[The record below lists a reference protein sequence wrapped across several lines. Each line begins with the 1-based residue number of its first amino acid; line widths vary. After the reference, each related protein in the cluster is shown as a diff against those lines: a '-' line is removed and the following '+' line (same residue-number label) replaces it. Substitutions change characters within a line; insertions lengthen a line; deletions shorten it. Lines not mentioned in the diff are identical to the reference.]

1 MNTLTHTDTPCLDPV
16 ASAALQQALDLH
28 REKEGNLLPIL
39 HAIQDQLS
47 YIPDHLISD
56 LSQAINRSRAE
67 IHGVISFY
75 THFRT
80 TPPAELLLEL
90 CRAEACQARG
100 ANDLIAHA
108 KQKLGCDFHQ
118 TSHDGKVSLEPT
130 YCLGLC
136 AQGPAAML
144 NGEPVAHISPARL
157 DQLLKEQGAQ
167 S

>member
-1 MNTLTHTDTPCLDPV
+1 MNTLTHTDTPFLDL
-16 ASAALQQALDLH
+16 SAATVLQRALDLH
-28 REKEGNLLPIL
+28 SEKEGNLLPIL
-39 HAIQDQLS
+39 HTIQDLLG
-47 YIPDHLISD
+47 YIPEDLITD

-80 TPPAELLLEL
+80 TPPAELVLEL

-100 ANDLIAHA
+100 ANELIAHA
-108 KQKLGCDFHQ
+108 KQQLDCDFHQ
-118 TSHDGKVSLEPT
+118 NSKNGKVSLEPT

-157 DQLLKEQGAQ
+157 DQLLKEQGVQ